1 MTEWTAFAGITGVV
15 LVLLLSLARLSQ
27 DAVSGV
33 SESRST
39 ILPSDHHSAETVAP
53 DRRYSPSNR
62 EEDRATPTP
71 PLQKRVSTPSP
82 SHQLSPV
89 TVLLNVALSQGLFG
103 FVLLVSVWYTS
114 VPMTAIGIDTADPTS
129 VGSVALGVGVVTGVG
144 LYIFNA
150 LGAAS
155 ATALGHE
162 YDERLREYL
171 TPETTVGWIVLLG
184 GVLPLIAGFE
194 ELLFRG
200 ALIGAL
206 STGFGLSPWLLAG
219 GSSVAFAVGHGAQG
233 RIGILVT
240 GVLGFVLAVVFVLTN
255 SLLAVVVA
263 HYLVNVLEFL
273 ISGALGI
280 EWG

>member
-1 MTEWTAFAGITGVV
+1 MTEWTAFAGVTGVV

-27 DAVSGV
+27 DVVSGG

-39 ILPSDHHSAETVAP
+39 ILHSDHHSAETLAP
-53 DRRYSPSNR
+53 DRRYNLSNL
-62 EEDRATPTP
+62 EEDRATPLP
-71 PLQKRVSTPSP
+71 ERVSTPSP
-82 SHQLSPV
+82 SRQLSPV

-103 FVLLVSVWYTS
+103 FVLLASVWYTS
-114 VPMTAIGIDTADPTS
+114 VPMTAIGIDTGDPTS
-129 VGSVALGVGVVTGVG
+129 VGSVALGVGIVTGVG

-171 TPETTVGWIVLLG
+171 TPETLPGWAILLG
-184 GVLPLIAGFE
+184 GVLPIIAGFE